1 MPSPVSRN
9 FKKFTGT
16 ITARVALIFA
26 CALLAP
32 VLVNAQIVI
41 TLKKDFIKQLSDR
54 VTITTHFSVAATSVV
69 HAQKDD
75 GDIHVAGTA
84 PEIGL
89 TTVAEVMNAR
99 TERTGAVKDLQDAKG
114 GAPIEIT
121 GAWRIW
127 AEHGGQTEEI
137 QGDAAEPVSSSGVAH
152 VFEIHPI
159 TTVGSRDIRH
169 TWIPIPGFQY
179 KEADQAFTIYERTRS
194 EISETGDSVRISTEK
209 AGYNYT
215 EFIAELTSDPLALVD
230 GTVVYAQIFDLNGE
244 LLVTKRRLVTAK
256 GTPTEDA
263 LKGLKSGARLQVV
276 GIPRVSLKLV
286 DWRLAH
292 HSGKYAG
299 SLTWNLPYEMII
311 AAITESDQ
319 NSISHGDTP

>member
-1 MPSPVSRN
+1 VYSPSFGKLKVLSGVIGVCIVLFPP
-9 FKKFTGT
+9 
-16 ITARVALIFA
+16 LI
-26 CALLAP
+26 
-32 VLVNAQIVI
+32 NAQIVI
-41 TLKKDFIKQLSDR
+41 TLKKDFVKNFADR
-54 VTITTHFSVAATSVV
+54 VTIDAHFSVAEFSKV

-99 TERTGAVKDLQDAKG
+99 TERNGAVRDLQAAKDG
-114 GAPIEIT
+114 GPIEIA

-137 QGDAAEPVSSSGVAH
+137 QGDSNEPISNSGVAH
-152 VFEIHPI
+152 VFEIHPV
-159 TTVGSRDIRH
+159 TAVGGRDVRH
-169 TWIPIPGFQY
+169 TWVSIPGFQY
-179 KEADQAFTIYERTRS
+179 KEADQAFTVYERTRS

-215 EFIAELTSDPLALVD
+215 EFIAELTSDPLALTD
-230 GTVVYAQIFDLNGE
+230 GTVVYAQIFDLSGE

-256 GTPTEDA
+256 GTPPEDV
-263 LKGLKSGARLQVV
+263 LKDLKKGARLTVV

-292 HSGKYAG
+292 HAGKFAG
-299 SLTWNLPYEMII
+299 SLTWNLPYELILV
-311 AAITESDQ
+311 AITESDQ
-319 NSISHGDTP
+319 GSIQHEDTP

>member
-1 MPSPVSRN
+1 MSSSICRN
-9 FKKFTGT
+9 FKTSSETSG
-16 ITARVALIFA
+16 ARLALILA
-26 CALLAP
+26 CALLLP
-32 VLVNAQIVI
+32 CVGNAQIVI
-41 TLKKDFIKQLSDR
+41 MLKKDFVKQLADR
-54 VTITTHFSVAATSVV
+54 VTISTHFSVGATSKV

-99 TERTGAVKDLQDAKG
+99 TERNGAVKDLEAAKG

-137 QGDAAEPVSSSGVAH
+137 QGDAADPVSSSGVAH

-159 TTVGSRDIRH
+159 TTVASRDIRH
-169 TWIPIPGFQY
+169 TWVPIPGFQY
-179 KEADQAFTIYERTRS
+179 KDANTAFTTYERTRS

-215 EFIAELTSDPLALVD
+215 EFIAELTSDPLALAD
-230 GTVVYAQIFDLNGE
+230 GTVVYAQIFDLNGD
-244 LLVTKRRLVTAK
+244 LLVTKRRLITAK
-256 GTPTEDA
+256 GTPTEDT
-263 LKGLKSGARLQVV
+263 LKELKRGARLQVV

-292 HSGKYAG
+292 HTGKFAG

-319 NSISHGDTP
+319 SSIEPGDTP

>member
-1 MPSPVSRN
+1 MRCLKLRRLLLIAACIAFCP
-9 FKKFTGT
+9 
-16 ITARVALIFA
+16 ALA
-26 CALLAP
+26 D
-32 VLVNAQIVI
+32 AQIVI
-41 TLKKDFIKQLSDR
+41 TLKKDFVKKFSDR
-54 VTITTHFSVAATSVV
+54 VTIDAHFSVAEFSKV

-99 TERTGAVKDLQDAKG
+99 TERNGAVKDLQSAKDG
-114 GAPIEIT
+114 GPIEIT

-137 QGDAAEPVSSSGVAH
+137 QGDPAEPISSSGVAH
-152 VFEIHPI
+152 IFEIHPV
-159 TTVGSRDIRH
+159 TSVGPRDVRH
-169 TWIPIPGFQY
+169 TWVPIPGFQY
-179 KEADQAFTIYERTRS
+179 KDADQAFTVYERTKS
-194 EISETGDSVRISTEK
+194 EISETTDSVRISTEK

-215 EFIAELTSDPLALVD
+215 EFIAELTSDPLALTD
-230 GTVVYAQIFDLNGE
+230 GTVTYARIFDLNGD

-256 GTPTEDA
+256 GTPTEDV
-263 LKGLKSGARLQVV
+263 LKGLRNGARLTVV

-292 HSGKYAG
+292 HTGKFAG

-311 AAITESDQ
+311 VAITESDQ
-319 NSISHGDTP
+319 SSIHHEDSP